1 MHFILGSQS
10 RDRQKLL
17 KKANIPFTVLV
28 SDYEEKLNSIQ
39 NLKDLVISLA
49 QGKSD
54 SVLEKVKKTCP
65 KIIGKEAIIIC
76 ADTMVECEGEIIGK
90 AKNRDDA
97 LRILSLL
104 QGRYHEIH
112 TGVVVVRYPQMEKKS
127 FVETTKVR
135 FAPLSK
141 EMIES
146 YLDFDEEYIGRA
158 GAYSIEDRASLFIES
173 VEGCR
178 TNVAGLP
185 MSKLRTMLLEFGI
198 DLLDRKK
205 DK

>member
-1 MHFILGSQS
+1 MHIILGSQS

-17 KKANIPFTVLV
+17 KKAQVPFTVLV
-28 SDYEEKLNSIQ
+28 SDYEEVVDQALSPR
-39 NLKDLVISLA
+39 DLVLLLA
-49 QGKSD
+49 KGKSE
-54 SVLEKVKKTCP
+54 SVVEKVKKTCP
-65 KIIGKEAIIIC
+65 KIIGKDAIIIC

-90 AKNRDDA
+90 AKDRNDA
-97 LRILSLL
+97 IRILTKL

-112 TGVVVVRYPQMEKKS
+112 TGVVVIKYPEMIEKS
-127 FVETTKVR
+127 LVETTRVL
-135 FAPLSK
+135 FSQLTK

-146 YLDFDEEYIGRA
+146 YVDFDDEYIGRA

-185 MSKLRTMLLEFGI
+185 MSKLRICLLEFGI
-198 DLLDRKK
+198 DLLDNRKE
-205 DK
+205 